1 MLKTADERVKLLKA
15 GLNGN
20 EIEGLY
26 IEKNKFKI
34 VRNILY
40 DDIVIEKEG
49 NVSKGIKITEK
60 KKIIPTYC
68 YLL

>member
-49 NVSKGIKITEK
+49 NVSTKV
-60 KKIIPTYC
+60 
-68 YLL
+68 